1 MVESNATSLPKFESE
16 QKLVDFFDSHDMGD
30 YANELPEAS
39 FEVDIQQKHY
49 LVSVNETRMQQLLT
63 VARDQHVSV
72 ELLLDNWLKEKL
84 MNVS

>member
-1 MVESNATSLPKFESE
+1 MGESNATSLPKFESE
-16 QKLVDFFDSHDMGD
+16 QELVDFFDNHDMGD
-30 YANELPEAS
+30 YADECLEAS